1 MFTGVINSR
10 EVRREKAASGSQS
23 SGAASC
29 RTSAPDAEV
38 ARLREEVANHDV
50 YYANYIALQQSY
62 YANHYA
68 THITQQIQVSFS
80 FCQLLFNK
88 YTT

>member
-1 MFTGVINSR
+1 MFTGVIDSR

-38 ARLREEVANHDV
+38 ARLREEVANCDT
-50 YYANYIALQQSY
+50 YYANYIASQQSY
-62 YANHYA
+62 YAI
-68 THITQQIQVSFS
+68 HITQQIQVSFS